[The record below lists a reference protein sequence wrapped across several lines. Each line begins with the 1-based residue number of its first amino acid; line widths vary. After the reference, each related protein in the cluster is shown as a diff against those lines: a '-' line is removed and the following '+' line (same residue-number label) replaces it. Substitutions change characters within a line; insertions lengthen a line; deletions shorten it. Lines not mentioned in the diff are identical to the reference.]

1 MRLNTKINEEASG
14 EGLFFMCYLG
24 FFFCVLFFLG
34 GRFYKR
40 DGNDMRE
47 VEMI

>member
-1 MRLNTKINEEASG
+1 MRLNTKINEEVSG
-14 EGLFFMCYLG
+14 KGLFFACYLG
-24 FFFCVLFFLG
+24 FFFCALFLG
-34 GRFYKR
+34 GRVYKR